1 MANAWMNE
9 RLRQYLAAEKAIL
22 VGGQSY
28 RIGNR
33 TLTRADLGEIRAE
46 IRSLVSA
53 GAVAEEGTPTRG
65 RRTAQFILHD

>member
-9 RLRQYLAAEKAIL
+9 RLKQYLTAEKAVL

-33 TLTRADLGEIRAE
+33 TLTRADLAE
-46 IRSLVSA
+46 IREEIRLLVAA
-53 GAVAEEGTPTRG
+53 GAVADETEARRG
-65 RRTAQFILHD
+65 RRTVQFILHD

>member
-33 TLTRADLGEIRAE
+33 TLTRADLAEIRAE
-46 IRSLVSA
+46 IRSLVAA
-53 GAVAEEGTPTRG
+53 GAVVDDGVTKRG

>member
-22 VGGQSY
+22 IGGQSY

-33 TLTRADLGEIRAE
+33 TLTRADLAE
-46 IRSLVSA
+46 IRSEIKSLVAA
-53 GAVAEEGTPTRG
+53 GAVADETAQTRG
-65 RRTAQFILHD
+65 RRSVQFILHD